1 MNKTG
6 KMKTKEIRPSVVR
19 LKKFFILPILAI
31 FLIRFISAHCPLCT
45 IGAGA
50 AAAGAV
56 WLGVSKVVV
65 ALFIGG
71 FAMSMGMWFSKI
83 VKKKYI
89 PCQKTVIVLIVF
101 LTTIIPLMPIFTAIG
116 PLYLSFIGE
125 YGVTYAINYSIA
137 SSLFGGLIVFS
148 SPSLSK
154 MITNFRKG
162 KIIPFQGVIITL
174 SLMIILGILIQFSL
188 TNLRSGVITGS
199 IERLTPD
206 EFEKVIQNESVF
218 LLNIHTPYQGQ
229 INGTDEI
236 IEDWENIEKYMD
248 KLPKDTSTP
257 IAVYCRSGRMS
268 ESVAEDLKEM
278 GYQKIYDLDG
288 GMNSWE
294 ESGRKII

>member
-1 MNKTG
+1 MN
-6 KMKTKEIRPSVVR
+6 
-19 LKKFFILPILAI
+19 KKFFVLPLLTI

-50 AAAGAV
+50 AAGAAV
-56 WLGVSKVVV
+56 WLGVSKVAV

-83 VKKKYI
+83 PKKKYI
-89 PCQKTVIVLIVF
+89 PFQKTLIILAIF
-101 LTTIIPLMPIFTAIG
+101 LTTVLPLSPIFKAVG

-125 YGVTYAINYSIA
+125 YGATYAINYSLI
-137 SSLFGGLIVFS
+137 SSLFGGAIVLS
-148 SPSLSK
+148 SPLISK
-154 MITNFRKG
+154 KVSNLRKG

-174 SLMIILGILIQFSL
+174 SLLIVLGILIQLSL
-188 TNLRSGVITGS
+188 TNLGGAATGTVVLLS
-199 IERLTPD
+199 PS
-206 EFEKVIQNESVF
+206 EFEKVIQNEGVF
-218 LLNIHTPYQGQ
+218 LLNVHTPFQGE

-236 IEDWENIEKYMD
+236 IEDWENIEKYMN
-248 KLPKDTSTP
+248 KLPKDTSVP

-268 ESVAEDLKEM
+268 ETVAEDLKAM

-288 GMNSWE
+288 GMNAWE